1 MSEVKRGRGRPRKYV
16 TDEARRKAHAERL
29 QRRRI
34 TSTAITLH
42 REVAGLLRSCV
53 VIKSQEVGVQLTT
66 NQVAQMILKDWIAEH
81 DPDGSILKESKFKG
95 KVHNGWQSDDR

>member
-29 QRRRI
+29 QRRRT
-34 TSTAITLH
+34 TSTSITLH

-95 KVHNGWQSDDR
+95 KMHDGWQSDDR